1 MRALKNWT
9 ITAEPLTGGRD
20 GLIAYY
26 HYLTSNAGK
35 HKNQTI
41 EELTAKRSVFN
52 LIRVADSFNLLRKL
66 KKGGR
71 PSNYGWSAT
80 FSYPF
85 TIDTEKMRVLFEMNM
100 RQFLGYVS
108 EFNGLKLGNDEIS
121 RLIREEAIA
130 IVHRGN
136 KTNGKPINNHLHTI
150 IPKHFKIQNGAKTI
164 SIDLTHKRYL
174 KALKAIND
182 ANTYEFLGIGVLDYK
197 IQSKTEQKKRK
208 TATEYSFQKV
218 AEQVDEAK
226 VLLDEINDHI
236 RKYKEWANA
245 NEMHDEEVPKEL
257 NRAIVQL
264 RNGNT
269 ERAKKTLQN
278 FKNKYKGPK
287 I

>member
-1 MRALKNWT
+1 MRSLKNWT

-26 HYLTSNAGK
+26 HYLASNAGK

-71 PSNYGWSAT
+71 PSNYGWSST

-85 TIDTEKMRVLFEMNM
+85 EVDTQKMRALFEMNM
-100 RQFLGYVS
+100 QKFLGYVS
-108 EFNGLKLGNDEIS
+108 EFNGLKLGNVEIS
-121 RLIREEAIA
+121 RLIREETIA

-136 KTNGKPINNHLHTI
+136 TTNGKPINNHLHTI
-150 IPKHFKIQNGAKTI
+150 IPKHFKIQNGAKTV

-182 ANTYEFLGIGVLDYK
+182 ANVFELLGIGVIDYK

-208 TATEYSFQKV
+208 MATEYSFQKV
-218 AEQVDEAK
+218 AEQVDETQA
-226 VLLDEINDHI
+226 LLDEINDHI
-236 RKYKEWANA
+236 KKYKEWANA

-257 NRAIVQL
+257 SRALIQVK
-264 RNGNT
+264 NGNT
-269 ERAKKTLQN
+269 IRANKTLN
-278 FKNKYKGPK
+278 GFKLKHTSPK
-287 I
+287 R

>member
-1 MRALKNWT
+1 MRSLKNWT
-9 ITAEPLTGGRD
+9 ITAESLTGGRD

-85 TIDTEKMRVLFEMNM
+85 TIDTEKMRELFEMNM
-100 RQFLGYVS
+100 RKFLGYVS

-121 RLIREEAIA
+121 RLIREETIA

-182 ANTYEFLGIGVLDYK
+182 VNVLELLGIGVINYK

-218 AEQVDEAK
+218 AEQVDETQA
-226 VLLDEINDHI
+226 LLDEINAHI
-236 RKYKEWANA
+236 KKYKEWANA
-245 NEMHDEEVPKEL
+245 NEMHDEEVPNEL
-257 NRAIVQL
+257 SRALIQVQ
-264 RNGNT
+264 NGNT
-269 ERAKKTLQN
+269 IRAQKTLES
-278 FKNKYKGPK
+278 FRNKYNGPK
-287 I
+287 L